1 MTRILCQVPVIMEIS
16 ITRLARHESD
26 GNSTVLGDELSI
38 SDGFGRMNCVQPS
51 VTMGGGMQRG
61 PRPGL
66 GPLCIPMVSHWGQR
80 MLLKLRVEVLNSP
93 GY

>member
-1 MTRILCQVPVIMEIS
+1 MTRILCQVPMIMEIS

-51 VTMGGGMQRG
+51 DTMGGGMQRG
-61 PRPGL
+61 PRPGTPLHPHGESL
-66 GPLCIPMVSHWGQR
+66 GSTDAAETPR
-80 MLLKLRVEVLNSP
+80 
-93 GY
+93 

>member
-61 PRPGL
+61 PRPGVPRCPGSGTPLHPHGESL
-66 GPLCIPMVSHWGQR
+66 GSTDAAETPH
-80 MLLKLRVEVLNSP
+80 
-93 GY
+93 